1 MRFAENLRERGEQA
15 VDVLVADAGLG
26 TINAVHLSIDA
37 LAGHR
42 VVVFL
47 NRFDAGEDLHVRNR
61 DWLTTRAGLEIV
73 TDPEALERVAAG
85 LATSG

>member
-1 MRFAENLRERGEQA
+1 
-15 VDVLVADAGLG
+15 
-26 TINAVHLSIDA
+26 

-47 NRFDAGEDLHVRNR
+47 NRFDARDDLHVRNR

-73 TDPEALERVAAG
+73 TDPEALERVAAA